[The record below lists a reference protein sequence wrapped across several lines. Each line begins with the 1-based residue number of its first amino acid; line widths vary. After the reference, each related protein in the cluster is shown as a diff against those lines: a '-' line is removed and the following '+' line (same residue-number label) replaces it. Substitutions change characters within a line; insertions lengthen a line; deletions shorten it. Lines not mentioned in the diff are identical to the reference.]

1 MTQVSVSDARPRASA
16 GSTSD
21 NASRREAQIL
31 AAATVLMSRKGLAF
45 STRELAD
52 AVGVSQPLVYR
63 YFPSKAVLLD
73 RVFDEIYVKRWDASW
88 TGILRDRSVPLVER
102 LVRYLRSYTAA
113 ILDEAWIRIFLASAI
128 EEPAIAQRY
137 LRLLHETTLTEILDE
152 LVHDYG
158 EGRDRSPQFDDLARE
173 LIWSF
178 HSSFFYLGVRKFVY
192 RLPIPEPLAPL
203 IQLKVDVFLAGMRSA
218 GFAGID
224 RRSGGE
230 GAACAG

>member
-1 MTQVSVSDARPRASA
+1 MTQGSGSDARHRASA
-16 GSTSD
+16 RSRSD

-31 AAATVLMSRKGLAF
+31 AAATVLMARKGLAF

-73 RVFDEIYVKRWDASW
+73 RVFEEIYVKRWEASW
-88 TGILRDRSVPLVER
+88 TDILRDRGIPLSER
-102 LVRYLRSYTAA
+102 LVRYLQSYTAA

-137 LRLLHETTLTEILDE
+137 LRLLHETTFAEILDE
-152 LVHDYG
+152 LVHE
-158 EGRDRSPQFDDLARE
+158 EGRSGDRSPQFDELGRE

-178 HSSFFYLGVRKFVY
+178 HSSFFYLGVRKYVY
-192 RLPIPEPLAPL
+192 RLPIPEPLTPL

-218 GFAGID
+218 GLAALE
-224 RRSGGE
+224 RQTAE
-230 GAACAG
+230 GSPTCAA